1 MFRLLFGY
9 PFSAYAQGKLSLL
22 SGWPRPLLV
31 LLVLGGAALLG
42 WRFYR
47 RGLLDSGLAR
57 RRSSAMLILQTSM
70 LLILLL
76 MLWRPALVVTT
87 AAPRQNIAAV
97 LLDDSASMT
106 LESPSRLDRAK
117 QAFGAQSAIMKRLGE
132 KFQVRTYRFSDAV
145 ARVQDAQ
152 APGTLT
158 GAGKATRL
166 DDALNGVLSD
176 LEGLP
181 LGAVVLVT
189 DGADNSPFTEHEQ
202 GGLSRLKAA
211 HVALHTVGVG
221 KTAFERDLQVNDV
234 SVAPTALAGGVISAA
249 VTVHQE
255 GYAGKTVSLEVRDGG
270 TLLQKIPVNF
280 DRPSQTM
287 AVRVNFTP
295 RSKGLREY
303 TFALPEEGDEIRQN
317 NAQSRVIQVEDR
329 KSKILWLEGEPRWD
343 YKFIRRAVFDDP
355 AIELH
360 GLLRTSANKF
370 YRQGMESEKVL
381 ESGFP
386 KAEELFGYS
395 AVMIGSLEAGFFSAE
410 DTQNLYDFVSR
421 RGGGLLMFGARL
433 SLEEG
438 GWQNTVLADLVPVN
452 LTARQPT
459 FFRNEARATLTAYG
473 LDHPMLQLGPD
484 AAKTAARW
492 KLLPLL
498 GDFTRLGEPK
508 PGAIVLATVTPEGE
522 RNPLPLIV
530 TQRFGRGHTM
540 LFASGSSWRWKME
553 MDHNDDSHVRLWRQI
568 ARWLI
573 EETPGR
579 VQVASDRPLYRDDHT
594 VALRVEVRDKSYRPV
609 DDAAVFA
616 TVTAPDGARSDVRLD
631 WSPRDEGAYA
641 GTYEAAATGVFSVE
655 ASAKSAKGEDLGKG
669 ASFFER
675 TAGTLEY
682 FDAQQN
688 RALLTR
694 LAAETGGRY
703 STLDDAK
710 SLPDDIVYTQGGI
723 TERDVHE
730 LWSVPVFFLLLF
742 ALKAVEWGLRKWWGT
757 V

>member
-1 MFRLLFGY
+1 MFQLLFGY
-9 PFSAYAQGKLSLL
+9 PFSAYSQGKLSLL
-22 SGWPRPLLV
+22 SGWPRPLLI
-31 LLVLGGAALLG
+31 LALLGGAALLG
-42 WRFYR
+42 WRFFR
-47 RGLLDSGLAR
+47 RGMLDGGLPR
-57 RRSSAMLILQTSM
+57 RRSSAMLMLQTSM
-70 LLILLL
+70 WLILLL

-106 LESPSRLDRAK
+106 LETPSRLERAK
-117 QAFGAQSAIMKRLGE
+117 QTFGAQSALMKRLGE
-132 KFQVRTYRFSDAV
+132 KFQVRTYRFSDV
-145 ARVQDAQ
+145 ATRVQDAQ
-152 APGTLT
+152 AAGALT
-158 GAGKATRL
+158 GDGKATRL
-166 DDALNGVLSD
+166 DDAINGVLTD
-176 LEGLP
+176 LEGFP

-202 GGLSRLKAA
+202 SGLSRLKAA
-211 HVALHTVGVG
+211 HVPLHTVGVG
-221 KTAFERDLQVNDV
+221 KPAFDRDLQVNDV

-249 VTVHQE
+249 VSVHQE
-255 GYAGKTVSLEVRDGG
+255 GYAGKTVNLEVRDGG
-270 TLLQKIPVNF
+270 TLLQKIPVTF
-280 DRPSQTM
+280 ERPSQTM
-287 AVRVNFTP
+287 TVRVNFTP

-329 KSKILWLEGEPRWD
+329 KSKILWVEGEPRWD
-343 YKFIRRAVFDDP
+343 YKFVRRAVFDDP

-381 ESGFP
+381 ETGFP

-395 AVMIGSLEAGFFSAE
+395 AVVVGSVEAGFFSAE
-410 DTQNLYDFVSR
+410 DAQNLYDFVSR
-421 RGGGLLMFGARL
+421 RGGGLLMFGAR
-433 SLEEG
+433 SSMSEG
-438 GWQNTVLADLVPVN
+438 GWQNTILSDLVPLSLN
-452 LTARQPT
+452 AKQPT
-459 FFRNEARATLTAYG
+459 FFRAEGRAALTPYG
-473 LDHPMLQLGPD
+473 LDHPMLQLGAD

-498 GDFTRLGEPK
+498 GDYTRLGEPK
-508 PGAIVLATVTPEGE
+508 PGAVVLATVTPEGE
-522 RNPLPLIV
+522 RNPLPLMV

-553 MDHNDDSHVRLWRQI
+553 MDHADDSHVRLWRQI

-573 EETPGR
+573 EETPAR
-579 VQVASDRPLYRDDHT
+579 VQVSSDRPLYRDDRS
-594 VALRVEVRDKSYRPV
+594 VALRVEVRDKTYRPV
-609 DDAAVFA
+609 DDAGVTA
-616 TVTAPDGARSDVRLD
+616 TVTAPDGTRTDVRLD
-631 WSPRDEGAYA
+631 WSPRDAGAYT
-641 GTYEAAATGVFSVE
+641 GTYQASGTGVFTVEAAA
-655 ASAKSAKGEDLGKG
+655 KSSKGEDLGKS

-688 RALLTR
+688 RALLAR
-694 LAAETGGRY
+694 LATETGGRY
-703 STLDDAK
+703 YTLDDAK

-730 LWSVPVFFLLLF
+730 LWSLPVFFLLLLV
-742 ALKAVEWGLRKWWGT
+742 LKGAEWCLRKWWGT